1 MSQPQKR
8 SYTAGHFEIMI
19 DGAPSTA
26 YLKSVDGGYVR
37 ASLIDEPI
45 GPDQLRIKHTST
57 VDIEPFAVEFG
68 LSGADDVLKWIQAS
82 WRRQWSRRNGQIN
95 HANFD
100 LYKTF
105 EHQFLDALISETTFP
120 TLDGASKDAAYL
132 KIKIQPENVMI
143 KKLSG
148 NGDRVAGPVG
158 TKFKMWSASAFRLNI
173 DGYDNVKYTNKIE
186 GFTIKQGIKKLYTGQ
201 DRLPQ
206 IEPTKIEFPNLTCTI
221 SLEYADE
228 ILDWYN
234 QYVVTGQADPSAQKT
249 GSLEFLN
256 QDRNEVLFRINLYE
270 MGIHHA
276 QVLQS
281 TAKQD
286 AIKRVKFEL
295 YVGRM
300 DLDGSLGM
308 DS

>member
-19 DGAPSTA
+19 DGAASTA

-57 VDIEPFAVEFG
+57 VDIEPFALEFG
-68 LSGADDVLKWIQAS
+68 LSGSDDVLKWIQAS

-105 EHQFLDALISETTFP
+105 EHQFYDALISETTFP

-132 KIKIQPENVMI
+132 KIKIQPEQVVA
-143 KKLSG
+143 KKVNSS
-148 NGDRVAGPVG
+148 DRVTAPLGQ
-158 TKFKMWSASAFRLNI
+158 KFKHWSASAFRLNI
-173 DGYDNVKYTNKIE
+173 DGLDNARYTNKIE
-186 GFTIKQGIKKLYTGQ
+186 GFTIKQGIKKLYTGE
-201 DRLPQ
+201 DRFPQ

-228 ILDWYN
+228 ILDWYD
-234 QYVVTGQADPSAQKT
+234 QYVIQGQADPSAQKT
-249 GSLEFLN
+249 GALEFLN
-256 QDRNEVLFRINLYE
+256 QDRSSVLFRINLYD

-281 TAKQD
+281 SAKVDQ
-286 AIKRVKFEL
+286 IKRVKFEL

-308 DS
+308 DR